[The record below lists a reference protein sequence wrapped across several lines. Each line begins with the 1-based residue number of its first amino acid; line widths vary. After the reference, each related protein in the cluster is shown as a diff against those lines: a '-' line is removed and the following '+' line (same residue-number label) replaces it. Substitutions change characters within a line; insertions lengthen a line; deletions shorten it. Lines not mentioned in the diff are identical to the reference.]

1 MKKGWRDYLENILVA
16 IFLALVVRTF
26 LLTGYKVP
34 TSSMAPTL
42 IPGDFIFAYR
52 LPFGLQVP
60 LMENKLGGRSPRRG
74 EVVVFRYPD
83 QLRTSYVKRVIG
95 LEGDR
100 IQIENGELSINGKKA
115 QYMPAEKG
123 WLPAGMA
130 TLAKDAEA
138 YREKTEYSEQIV
150 LFQKGFQRKNFGPIV
165 VPPGEIFLL
174 GDHRDVSDDSRYW
187 GTVPLDKV
195 DGHIW
200 MVWMSIDSRKLSGVS
215 SGFKIRWDRLM
226 KVVH

>member
-123 WLPAGMA
+123 WIPAGMA

-138 YREKTEYSEQIV
+138 YQEKTEYSEQIV

-165 VPPGEIFLL
+165 VPPGEVFLL

-187 GTVPLDKV
+187 GTVPLDKI

-226 KVVH
+226 TVIH